1 MSDQHTDVNP
11 SPDELYESLASM
23 RAEGS
28 SNHDMDAGLSQ
39 NHAPDSVAMPHS
51 LEAEQ
56 SVLGGLLQDS
66 SHFDSVSE
74 ILNERDFYKPAHG
87 LIYSAMGTLT
97 ERDHPIDVI
106 TVSEQLN
113 AKECL
118 ERSGGLDYLSDLATD
133 VPSSANVVAYAK
145 IVKERATIR
154 QLISA
159 ATEISRAGYNPAGLA
174 SDDLL
179 QLAEKKVLEISEERP
194 KEGGFEDINS
204 LLKQTIEKIDALF
217 NSDSDITGISTG
229 ITELD
234 EKTSGWQNGEL
245 VVLAARPS
253 MGKTALALNF
263 VETAILTADAP
274 VLVFSLEM
282 PGNALMMRLL
292 SSVGRIDQG
301 RLRNGALIEEDWPKL
316 EMAARKLKDKKLFI
330 DDTAGLTPT
339 DLRARV
345 KRVAREHGNPSM
357 IMVDYLQLM
366 HVAGSSEGRTQ
377 EISEISRSMKALA
390 KEYDCPVVCLSQLN
404 RGVEQRPNK
413 RPMNSDLRES
423 GAIEQDADVIL
434 FIYRDEYYNEDSTEK
449 GVAEL
454 IIGKQRNGEIGTCRA
469 AFVGKYTR
477 FDNLSAEYFQEG
489 GM

>member
-1 MSDQHTDVNP
+1 MTDQYTDSDRLPESHDYLSDPEMQGIPMSDN
-11 SPDELYESLASM
+11 A
-23 RAEGS
+23 GS
-28 SNHDMDAGLSQ
+28 SLNLGA
-39 NHAPDSVAMPHS
+39 DSPMPHS
-51 LEAEQ
+51 PEAEQ
-56 SVLGGLLQDS
+56 SVLGGLLHDS
-66 SHFDSVSE
+66 AHFDSVTE
-74 ILNERDFYKPAHG
+74 ILLERDFYSASHK
-87 LIYSAMGTLT
+87 LIFDAMALLT
-97 ERDHPIDVI
+97 EKEQPIDII
-106 TVSEQLN
+106 TVSEYLSAQGN
-113 AKECL
+113 L
-118 ERSGGLDYLSDLATD
+118 EQAGGLDYLSDLATN
-133 VPSSANVVAYAK
+133 VPSSANVVSYAK
-145 IVKERATIR
+145 IIKERATLR

-159 ATEISRAGYNPAGLA
+159 ATEISRASYNPSGLA

-179 QLAEKKVLEISEERP
+179 QLAEKKVMEISEERP
-194 KEGGFEDINS
+194 KEGGFEDVNS
-204 LLKQTIEKIDALF
+204 LLKQTIEKIDELF
-217 NSDSDITGISTG
+217 NSDADITGVGTG
-229 ITELD
+229 ISELD

-245 VVLAARPS
+245 IILAARPS

-263 VETAILTADAP
+263 VETAVFTTEAP

-282 PGNALMMRLL
+282 PANALMMRML

-345 KRVAREHGNPSM
+345 KRIVREHGNPSM

-366 HVAGSSEGRTQ
+366 HVGGSTEGRTQ

-434 FIYRDEYYNEDSTEK
+434 FIYRDEYYNEESTEK

-469 AFVGKYTR
+469 AFLGKYTR
-477 FDNLSAEYFQEG
+477 FDNLSPEYFQEG
-489 GM
+489 GF